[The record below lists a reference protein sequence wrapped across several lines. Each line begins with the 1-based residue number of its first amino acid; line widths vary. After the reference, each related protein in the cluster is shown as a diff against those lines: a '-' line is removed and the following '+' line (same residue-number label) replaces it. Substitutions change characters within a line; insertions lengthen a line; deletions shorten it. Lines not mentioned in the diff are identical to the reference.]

1 MSDEEQRE
9 KLEVYLSH
17 VRHELR
23 NPLNNIIG
31 YCELLMEVAEDKE
44 DQETMADLVRI
55 QTAGQQLQELITSLL
70 DSAQIDAVSTKA
82 RSAAGAQDSQVEA
95 AVSAS
100 SLPQELTNITLP
112 AALYD
117 SLKEA
122 VETHS
127 VTEVKN
133 HLDDIEALGVEG
145 QVLAEQLRGLVQ
157 KFDMDAIKIILEA
170 VNYE

>member
-1 MSDEEQRE
+1 
-9 KLEVYLSH
+9 

-70 DSAQIDAVSTKA
+70 DSAQIDAVPKA
-82 RSAAGAQDSQVEA
+82 RSTAEAQDRQLEA
-95 AVSAS
+95 AVGAS
-100 SLPQELTNITLP
+100 SLPQELTNVTLP

-133 HLDDIEALGVEG
+133 HLDDIEALGAEG